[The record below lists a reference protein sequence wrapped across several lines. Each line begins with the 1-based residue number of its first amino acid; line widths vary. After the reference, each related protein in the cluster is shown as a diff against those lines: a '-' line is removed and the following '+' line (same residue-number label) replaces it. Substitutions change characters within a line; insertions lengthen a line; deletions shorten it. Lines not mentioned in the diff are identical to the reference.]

1 VPARSTKMSSNRQIH
16 PDSPF
21 FGPNEHS
28 NQSCN
33 PVDNIF
39 SNYNFPNNKQLDYTE
54 ANRGEFITKMQQFWK
69 DNDSNGDYTST
80 SSEETGSAVY
90 QDHGNRLDSHV
101 IAEVDHFPE
110 QVVIQGQKHKAWM
123 SEDILEMMKTRDRF
137 YRDMKR
143 QPNSSQK
150 SELYKK
156 ARNAV
161 VALTREAKKQYEL
174 SAYTPRTTVQRI
186 DKLNE
191 LPPLHS
197 LDYPPTLDLLTSCSP
212 RHLTAKFHKFNRSQS
227 SYEKSYQSIINNA
240 ENWPSLR

>member
-1 VPARSTKMSSNRQIH
+1 MSSNHQIH

-21 FGPNEHS
+21 FGPNQHS
-28 NQSCN
+28 N
-33 PVDNIF
+33 PVDPLF
-39 SNYNFPNNKQLDYTE
+39 SNYNFPNNKFDYTE
-54 ANRGEFITKMQQFWK
+54 ANRGEFTVKMQQFWK

-90 QDHGNRLDSHV
+90 QDNRLDSNV
-101 IAEVDHFPE
+101 NAEVDHFPG
-110 QVVIQGQKHKAWM
+110 QVLIQGQKHKAWM

-174 SAYTPRTTVQRI
+174 SSFTTQNGFQMIERI
-186 DKLNE
+186 DGIPGHAN
-191 LPPLHS
+191 
-197 LDYPPTLDLLTSCSP
+197 LDYPPTLDLLNSCSP
-212 RHLTAKFHKFNRSQS
+212 RHLTAKFHKFNRSKS